1 MGSSETPRVGAR
13 PDRDAALRQ
22 LLRPL
27 EALLGRP
34 DVTELAVN
42 RPGELWARS
51 EVGWERHEL
60 PELSREYLD
69 ALTTAMVVYNGLPLR
84 SIASVVLPGGERGQV
99 IRPPACIEGMTP
111 LTIRKHLP
119 RARTLAELEAG
130 GLFADARDV
139 SFHRPTAEETR
150 RAEAREDLGRLEKAE
165 VELLELKR
173 DHAFGAFLRAA
184 VQRRRNIVI
193 AGKTGSGKTTLAR
206 SLVDEVPASERVVTI
221 EDVHELAIPRHPNRV
236 HLLFGDGPGRV
247 TAEACL
253 AACMRLS
260 PDRIFL
266 AELRGS
272 EAWEYVLSLNTGHPG
287 SVTTTHAN
295 GAVHAFERIASLIK
309 NSEVGR
315 GLDAVDIRRVLHQTL
330 DIVLFMADRRVT
342 EVYFDPIFARKQA
355 SHDAREGDGSLPPP
369 IRSANTPLPL

>member
-1 MGSSETPRVGAR
+1 MGSNEAPVPRSDK
-13 PDRDAALRQ
+13 PDRDAAVRQ

-27 EALLGRP
+27 EPYLARA

-42 RPGELWARS
+42 RPGELWART
-51 EVGWERHEL
+51 EAGWDRHEQA
-60 PELSREYLD
+60 ELSREYLD
-69 ALTTAMVVYNGLPLR
+69 ALTTAMAVFNGLPVR

-99 IRPPACIEGMTP
+99 IRSPACVEGMTP
-111 LTIRKHLP
+111 LAIRKHMP
-119 RARTLAELEAG
+119 EVRTLAELDAG
-130 GLFADARDV
+130 GMFAATRDV
-139 SFHRPTAEETR
+139 SFHKPSAEEAA
-150 RAEAREDLGRLEKAE
+150 RAEEREDADRLEHFE

-173 DHAFGAFLRAA
+173 ARAFGGFLRKA
-184 VQRRRNIVI
+184 VQQRRNVVI

-206 SLVDEVPASERVVTI
+206 SLVDEVPSSERVVTI
-221 EDVHELAIPRHPNRV
+221 EDVHELAIPGHPNRV
-236 HLLFGDGPGRV
+236 HLLFGEGPGRV

-295 GAVHAFERIASLIK
+295 SAVAAFERIASLIK

-315 GLDAVDIRRVLHQTL
+315 GLDADEIRRVLYRTL

-342 EVYFDPIFARKQA
+342 ELFFDPLFARKQA
-355 SHDAREGDGSLPPP
+355 H
-369 IRSANTPLPL
+369 